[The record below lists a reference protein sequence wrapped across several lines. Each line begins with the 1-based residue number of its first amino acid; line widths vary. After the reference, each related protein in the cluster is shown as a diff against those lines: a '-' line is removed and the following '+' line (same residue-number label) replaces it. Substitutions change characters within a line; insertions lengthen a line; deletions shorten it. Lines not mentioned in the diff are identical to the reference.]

1 MMKPFYKDWVVWS
14 VLAISAAAYFMA
26 SRVHFFELVYQY
38 TRDHEEWELD
48 EYFSLAFILP
58 VVLPL
63 LLYRANRQL
72 RSALAAKNMAEARA
86 SHTALHDHLTGLP
99 NRRHF
104 KALIG
109 DIIDA
114 EVRGRTARRITVMM
128 IDLDYFKPINDLH
141 GHEVGDRLLV
151 EVAQRLQCLVGDKGE
166 VIRLGGDEFVT
177 VFHDLA
183 DETAEQNM
191 AQSVISQINRPFD
204 VLSFELSISCSIGI
218 TQWLSG
224 MTEADLLRRAD
235 QAMYLSKA
243 AGRASASH
251 YSDALGERLRDEAA
265 LQSDLRQAIADNAIV
280 PYYQPIYDL
289 KSRRLSGVEV
299 LSRWHHP
306 EHGFVRPDIFIQVA
320 EKLGLLDQ
328 LSDRVLDQA
337 CADLRGWSSGLD
349 ISFNLSPSQFSNP
362 NLGARIA
369 AVLDKHDLPGS
380 RLEIEI
386 TETAVLADLGH
397 ARKIIHELAALGV
410 RIALDDFGTGT
421 SSLATLANLPFSK
434 IKIDRQFISGVH
446 QSTRNAK
453 IVQGVLALAESLD
466 IDVTA
471 EGIELPEELAF
482 LQQRAC
488 ALGQGYL
495 LCRPQPASEIARLMI
510 DDKTIRKSVRA

>member
-1 MMKPFYKDWVVWS
+1 MKPYYKDWVVWCVLIIS
-14 VLAISAAAYFMA
+14 VGAFVLAADMQL
-26 SRVHFFELVYQY
+26 FETVFQY
-38 TRDHEEWELD
+38 TRDHEDWELD
-48 EYFSLAFILP
+48 EYFSLTFILP

-72 RSALAAKNMAEARA
+72 RSALAAKNMAEVRA
-86 SHTALHDHLTGLP
+86 SHIALHDHLTGLP

-104 KALIG
+104 RAMIG
-109 DIIDA
+109 DINDA
-114 EVRGRTARRITVMM
+114 ATRGRGARRITVMM
-128 IDLDYFKPINDLH
+128 IDLDHFKPINDLR

-151 EVAQRLQCLVGDKGE
+151 EVAQRLQRLVGEKGE
-166 VIRLGGDEFVT
+166 VMRLGGDEFVAI
-177 VFHDLA
+177 FHSLTDDAA
-183 DETAEQNM
+183 DQDM
-191 AQSVISQINRPFD
+191 AHLVIDQIARPF
-204 VLSFELSISCSIGI
+204 VVSSFHLTISCSIGI
-218 TQWLSG
+218 AQWLPG

-243 AGRASASH
+243 AGRASASR
-251 YSDALGERLRDEAA
+251 YSDALGARLHDEAA
-265 LQSDLRQAIADNAIV
+265 LQSDLRQAVAENAIV

-289 KSRRLSGVEV
+289 KSRRLTGVEV

-306 EHGFVRPDIFIQVA
+306 GRGFVRPDVFIKVA
-320 EKLGLLDQ
+320 ETLGLLDQ

-337 CADLRGWSSGLD
+337 CADLRGWSAGLD

-362 NLGARIA
+362 NLAMRIA
-369 AVLDKHDLPGS
+369 ALLDKHDLPGT

-386 TETAVLADLGH
+386 TETAVLADLDH
-397 ARKIIHELAALGV
+397 ARKIINQLAALGV

-434 IKIDRQFISGVH
+434 LKIDRQFISGVH

-466 IDVTA
+466 ICVTA

-482 LQQRAC
+482 LRERAC
-488 ALGQGYL
+488 MLGQGYL
-495 LCRPQPASEIARLMI
+495 LCRPQPASEIARLLI
-510 DDKTIRKSVRA
+510 NDKTLRKSAVA